1 MEFSSESSVPSLVT
15 SALAWLVTVFKLLE
29 LIWFSVIVELG
40 PVSVLLEFFVLGT
53 EVWLLEWLGVKVVS
67 PLELDV

>member
-1 MEFSSESSVPSLVT
+1 MEFSSESSVSSLVT